1 MPDMPL
7 PPGVIVADTIT
18 KPGAEARGRVMIS
31 GSHGGVYPAYLAIK
45 AGLRAVILNDAGVGK
60 GHAGIGCLDYCRQR
74 GMAAATV
81 AHDSCRIG
89 DAADMLARGRIS
101 HVNDIARACG
111 VEPGQPCF
119 EAAERLLAAPP
130 PPDRPLGKGEE
141 QENRRV
147 VDGGARRSD
156 ARRSDA
162 RCIVLIDSAALVE
175 PDDAGQIVITGSHGG
190 LVGGKP
196 VMALRVD
203 AHAAFFN
210 DAGFGADDWGI
221 SRLPALDE
229 RGIIA
234 ATVAAASARIGE
246 AESTWRDGILSAV
259 NRTARQAGLAVGQS
273 CFSAVERLM
282 KTRSE
287 PSGCSSQRP

>member
-1 MPDMPL
+1 MPDTPL
-7 PPGVIVADTIT
+7 PPGLIATDTIT
-18 KPGAEARGRVMIS
+18 KPGPQVRGRVMIC
-31 GSHGGVYPAYLAIK
+31 GSHGGVYPAYLAVK

-60 GHAGIGCLDYCRQR
+60 DHAGTGCLDYCRQR

-111 VEPGQPCF
+111 VEPGQPCL
-119 EAAERLLAAPP
+119 EAAERLREAP
-130 PPDRPLGKGEE
+130 RPLDLPLAKGEE
-141 QENRRV
+141 QENRHV
-147 VDGGARRSD
+147 VDGGARRGD
-156 ARRSDA
+156 ARR
-162 RCIVLIDSAALVE
+162 IVLIDSAALVK

-190 LVGGKP
+190 LVGGNP
-196 VMALRVD
+196 AMALRVD

-210 DAGFGADDWGI
+210 DAGFGAEGWGI

-229 RGIIA
+229 RGIVA

-246 AESTWRDGILSAV
+246 AESTWRDGVLSAV

-273 CFSAVERLM
+273 CVSAVALLDQP
-282 KTRSE
+282 KRS
-287 PSGCSSQRP
+287 STD